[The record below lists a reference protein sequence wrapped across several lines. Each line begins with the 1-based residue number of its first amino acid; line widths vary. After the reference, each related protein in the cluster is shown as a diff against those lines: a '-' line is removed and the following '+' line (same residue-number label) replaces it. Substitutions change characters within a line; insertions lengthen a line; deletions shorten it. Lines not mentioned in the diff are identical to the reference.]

1 MVWKWS
7 RGADTTLGDLGDPST
22 TDAYELCVYGPGPA
36 LVFSSRIPA
45 GGTCAGSSC
54 WKVIP
59 GKGFSYKDKDRTPDG
74 LEKLSLK
81 AGVGGVAKISLKG
94 KGERLDL
101 PALGSIALPIEVQ
114 LRRTG
119 QCWGASFSSA
129 IQSTSEQLKA
139 KSD

>member
-1 MVWKWS
+1 M
-7 RGADTTLGDLGDPST
+7 
-22 TDAYELCVYGPGPA
+22 
-36 LVFSSRIPA
+36 
-45 GGTCAGSSC
+45 
-54 WKVIP
+54 IP

-74 LEKLSLK
+74 MEKLSLK